1 MAKGLV
7 VTVAESEKWDDI
19 VRSFASF
26 DVYYLSGY
34 ARGFQ
39 LHGDGEALLYYYEK
53 DGLRAMNVIM
63 KRDLADDPRFRNI
76 IGPETHF
83 DLATPYGFGGFILE
97 GDVSEEKVQ
106 ELDLA
111 YSRSCRRAGIISEFV
126 RCHPVLK
133 NSEQLG
139 NLYQLKHFNDTVA
152 MDLTS
157 REVIWANL
165 THPNRTNIKKARQLG
180 VEIYCGRSPALI
192 EEFMKLYNA
201 TMDKDHADDYYYFKK
216 PMFESVLQD
225 LAHHAL
231 LFYAVREGK
240 IIAMTIALFA
250 NGQLHLHLS
259 ASDRESL
266 HFAPSNL
273 LYYEVAC
280 WGADNGYRTLHM
292 GGGVGGQ
299 ADGLLHFKQSFNR
312 HADTSFWIGQKI
324 FDEERYEACL
334 DIRKGDPAFDTD
346 TRYFPAYRG

>member
-1 MAKGLV
+1 MTKGSV
-7 VTVAESEKWDDI
+7 VTLEESEKWDEI

-34 ARGFQ
+34 ARAFQ
-39 LHGDGEALLYYYEK
+39 LHGDGEPLLYYYEK
-53 DGLRAMNVIM
+53 DNLRAMNVVM
-63 KRDLADDPRFRNI
+63 KRDLADDPHFSRTFQP
-76 IGPETHF
+76 GTHF

-97 GDVSEEKVQ
+97 GDVTEEKVQ
-106 ELDLA
+106 ELELA

-133 NSEQLG
+133 NQEQLAG
-139 NLYQLKHFNDTVA
+139 LYNVTRFNDTVA
-152 MDLTS
+152 MDLAS
-157 REVIWANL
+157 KEVIWANL
-165 THPNRTNIKKARQLG
+165 THPNRTNIKKARNSG
-180 VEIYCGRSPALI
+180 VEIFCGRSPELI
-192 EEFMKLYNA
+192 GAFMNLYNA
-201 TMDKDHADDYYYFKK
+201 TMNKDHAGDYYYFKQ
-216 PMFESVLQD
+216 PVFDSILRD

-231 LFYAVREGK
+231 FFYAVYEGK

-259 ASDRESL
+259 ASDKACL
-266 HFAPSNL
+266 HFCPSNL

-312 HADTSFWIGQKI
+312 HADTSFWIGRKI

-334 DIRKGDPAFDTD
+334 DIRKADPAFDAATG
-346 TRYFPAYRG
+346 YFPAYRG